1 MTACS
6 KYYGFIWN
14 LLLPL
19 RNFFLPLLFLFI
31 YVVLCRF
38 SYLDLLI
45 YLCSFMQISVDLLY
59 ILLYTLYY
67 MTINSLTLL
76 KVEDSLSCITII
88 LNFGEGHPYYETNAR
103 IYNLTSV
110 WQITRFLL
118 EDAIISSRINS
129 RTGNTRR
136 KRSNG

>member
-1 MTACS
+1 
-6 KYYGFIWN
+6 
-14 LLLPL
+14 
-19 RNFFLPLLFLFI
+19 
-31 YVVLCRF
+31 
-38 SYLDLLI
+38 
-45 YLCSFMQISVDLLY
+45 
-59 ILLYTLYY
+59 